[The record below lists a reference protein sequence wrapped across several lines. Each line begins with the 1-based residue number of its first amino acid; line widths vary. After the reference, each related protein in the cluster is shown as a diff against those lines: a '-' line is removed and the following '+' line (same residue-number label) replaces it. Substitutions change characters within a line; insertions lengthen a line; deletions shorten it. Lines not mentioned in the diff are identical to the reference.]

1 MYNDGGYN
9 AYREDRRVIDLLQR
23 DFNKQIASNI
33 PVESKSEKNIKTAA
47 LSILI
52 GMVLCGV
59 ISLLGLTPKLIEY
72 VDVLKTIEVFIITIF
87 LGVAL
92 FNFIKFYKGLKT
104 LESEITYNSID
115 RFIKFRGL
123 LKTYKVD
130 YTNKDD
136 IDSLISQLKEEQ
148 NDDKLF
154 TNFNIVTIG
163 ITALLTSVL
172 TGLFSSGTQP
182 GIKVF
187 LTLVVEVSVVLFSIY
202 IWYCYISYMV
212 RKNSKN
218 NYTNLLIR
226 SLQDSYTFR
235 ELDLNDLTH
244 LEKSIK
250 GAEYGK
256 TVRSNFPFIR
266 KDIKSD
272 EG

>member
-1 MYNDGGYN
+1 MYTCVDKSS
-9 AYREDRRVIDLLQR
+9 DKDIKMIDLLQR
-23 DFNKQIASNI
+23 DFNIQIASSIPFESEAEKYIKIASFSVLGGIGAGVVLHLLEKAPKFTRYVNI
-33 PVESKSEKNIKTAA
+33 INLIEVG
-47 LSILI
+47 ILI
-52 GMVLCGV
+52 ITFV
-59 ISLLGLTPKLIEY
+59 I
-72 VDVLKTIEVFIITIF
+72 
-87 LGVAL
+87 AL
-92 FNFIKFYKGLKT
+92 VNFIKFYKSLDT
-104 LESEITYNSID
+104 LESEITYNSVD

-130 YTNKDD
+130 YTNKND
-136 IDSLISQLKEEQ
+136 IDSLIMQLKEEQ

-154 TNFNIVTIG
+154 ANSNIVTIG

-182 GIKVF
+182 GIMLF
-187 LTLVVEVSVVLFSIY
+187 MTLVVEVSAVLFSIY

-235 ELDLNDLTH
+235 ELDLNDLTQ
-244 LEKSIK
+244 LEKNIK
-250 GAEYGK
+250 GAEFGK

-266 KDIKSD
+266 KDVKD
-272 EG
+272 D